1 MAEANPEE
9 AVTRTVSKSLRD
21 LSACF
26 ICRLREDESKFAE
39 VRKRFTGGKTLHELF
54 ASIWDLKEAH
64 EMLTPVLEKKEKS
77 AALATE
83 EGREGNKFYQE
94 KNYAKALEKFNVS
107 IMTAPHPTITRPEI
121 STTGEGDNL
130 GESPPINP
138 EWYTGNDA
146 EGADGALAIAYGNR
160 SALMM
165 KLELYEFCLKDI
177 ELALRHS
184 YPEDIKHK
192 LLDRKERCLAA
203 KRKQELERQASAS
216 LPRNSAD
223 SVRKRGSGSS
233 GEMAADFLK
242 RMVDNLTLTAA
253 EVDPL
258 GINGQLS
265 FRKTPVINK
274 KNSSYPCF
282 SDSVKVSYHSPKG
295 RYTLAVKDISPGE
308 VVAVER
314 AFCAGF
320 IEENSTLL
328 CGHCLR
334 FTLNPVPCPGCT
346 MVIFCN
352 DDCRIKGLSEDHW
365 LECKLLPSMISLD
378 FGPMCPAYKMLR
390 NFTLKDIKDFRKK
403 LKKEKPEDPVNLG
416 CDNKGMYN
424 SQSYRAVYGLMG
436 DEETLDDQRILISCQ
451 VAFVITKLL
460 HMSGRFFV
468 NSKREPFTPTREDFI
483 AAGSVILSHTFKCHF
498 NLIGVADSRMEK
510 DVGAG
515 IFPTLALINHSC
527 DANLKFYTIGRNVVV
542 RAIRP
547 IKAGEE
553 LTVAYG
559 ICFENS
565 NLTERRRALEK
576 YQFNCSCEAC
586 VNDWPIYDRQD
597 RMKLRETRLTP
608 RVRRGISEAV
618 LKASAMALQ
627 IRRLAESDYELN
639 EQDYKAMCKA
649 STLVH
654 RELTRDCQY
663 ANDVRHAL
671 LLCFIK
677 VSTLE

>member
-1 MAEANPEE
+1 MADADPNE
-9 AVTRTVSKSLRD
+9 AVTRTVGRSLKD
-21 LSACF
+21 LSSCF
-26 ICRLREDESKFAE
+26 ISRMREDESKFTE
-39 VRKRFTGGKTLHELF
+39 VRKRLTGRKTFHELF

-77 AALATE
+77 EALATE

-94 KNYAKALEKFNVS
+94 KNYAKALEKFNSS
-107 IMTAPHPTITRPEI
+107 IVAAPHPTVKRPEM
-121 STTGEGDNL
+121 STTDEVDNL
-130 GESPPINP
+130 GESPSINP
-138 EWYTGNDA
+138 EWFTGNDD

-165 KLELYEFCLKDI
+165 KLGLYEFCLNDI

-184 YPEDIKHK
+184 YPEDLKHK

-203 KRKQELERQASAS
+203 KRKQDLERQESTSRA
-216 LPRNSAD
+216 RNDAD
-223 SVRKRGSGSS
+223 GSRKRGRRSC
-233 GEMAADFLK
+233 GEMAVDFLK
-242 RMVDNLTLTAA
+242 RLVDNLTL
-253 EVDPL
+253 EDDPL
-258 GINGQLS
+258 GTNGQLTL
-265 FRKTPVINK
+265 RKPPVIKK

-282 SDSVKVSYHSPKG
+282 SESVKVSYHSSKG

-314 AFCAGF
+314 AFCVGF
-320 IEENSTLL
+320 IEENNTLL

-365 LECKLLPSMISLD
+365 LECKLLPSMKSLK
-378 FGPMCPAYKMLR
+378 FGPVCSVYKMLR
-390 NFTLKDIKDFRKK
+390 NFTLKDIRDFRKK
-403 LKKEKPEDPVNLG
+403 LKREKPEDPVNLG

-436 DEETLDDQRILISCQ
+436 DEETLNDQQILINCQ
-451 VAFVITKLL
+451 IAFIFTKLL
-460 HMSGRFFV
+460 HMSERFFV
-468 NSKREPFTPTREDFI
+468 NSRREPFTPTREDFI
-483 AAGSVILSHTFKCHF
+483 AAGSVVLSHIFKCHF
-498 NLIGVADSRMEK
+498 NLIGVTDCRMEK

-527 DANLKFYTIGRNVVV
+527 DANLKFYTFGRTMVV

-547 IKAGEE
+547 IQAGEE

-559 ICFENS
+559 TCFENS
-565 NLTERRRALEK
+565 NLLERRRMLVK
-576 YQFNCSCEAC
+576 YQFTCSCEAC
-586 VNDWPIYDRQD
+586 VNDWPTYDRQD
-597 RMKLRETRLTP
+597 QMKLRETRLAP

-618 LKASAMALQ
+618 LKASAMAVQ

-639 EQDYKAMCKA
+639 EQDYKEMCKA

-654 RELTRDCQY
+654 RELMRDCQCVH
-663 ANDVRHAL
+663 DVRNSL
-671 LLCFIK
+671 LLCFIN
-677 VSTLE
+677 VSIPE